1 MVSILLLGLISACSD
16 SDPTSENQRTNANLP
31 NALSSSEF
39 STMSDVSPQE
49 SNHIIVRGNA
59 VLEVEPDVA
68 TINLSIESRE
78 STVVVAREN
87 TASAMLTLIKKLSET
102 GIGDNSVHTKSFSIT
117 PITQWVTVKDDTG
130 EYGEQRIL
138 GYTVVNSVSIDLD
151 DIDRVGEIID
161 LAAVTGRDLI
171 RIGSIGFNVKDPEH
185 YSNQLRMLAVEN
197 ALEKA
202 KSYATAAQVE
212 LGNLISLEEIYS
224 PSITTMESPNYKMMA
239 EFNTPINPAEM
250 KLSVNIIATYE
261 INQKK

>member
-39 STMSDVSPQE
+39 STMSNVSSQE

-161 LAAVTGRDLI
+161 LAAVTGGDLI

-224 PSITTMESPNYKMMA
+224 PSITTMESPNYKMMT
-239 EFNTPINPAEM
+239 EFNTPINPDEM